1 MENFIFSINSTLPL
15 FLVMVVGFFLK
26 KVGIFT
32 DAFLSSADKFVFKC
46 SLPIMVFLDIANMDL
61 RQQLDIK
68 FVLFCM
74 LTTCAMFLLA
84 WILGKIFVKNKYSV
98 GAFAQ
103 GSARGSAA
111 VIGVALVQNM
121 YGNSGQAPMM
131 ILAAVP
137 LFNIF
142 SVIFLTLGDKKIIDD
157 NQNANVNKIDKK
169 ALCKKLLKGI
179 ITNPIIIG
187 IFAGFIVSAF
197 NIRFPVII
205 NSTLN
210 MLAKTA
216 SPIALLS
223 IGGAF
228 SFNSSKS
235 EMGTTIF
242 AVALKLLVFPAIF
255 IPIGTAFGFREDKLI
270 AIMIMLASASTPS
283 GYVMAKAMNN
293 NGGLASNIVV
303 FSTLFS
309 CFTLTFW
316 VWILKVFAL
325 I

>member
-1 MENFIFSINSTLPL
+1 
-15 FLVMVVGFFLK
+15 MVVGFFLK
-26 KVGIFT
+26 KAGIFT
-32 DAFLSSADKFVFKC
+32 DAFLSSADKFSFKC
-46 SLPIMVFLDIANMDL
+46 SLPVMVFLDIAGMDL
-61 RQQLDIK
+61 KQQLDIK

-74 LTTCAMFLLA
+74 LATCAMFLLA

-111 VIGVALVQNM
+111 VLGVALVQNM

-131 ILAAVP
+131 ILSAVP

-142 SVIFLTLGDKKIIDD
+142 SVIFLTLGDKRVIEDS
-157 NQNANVNKIDKK
+157 QNTSIDKK
-169 ALCKKLLKGI
+169 ALCIKLLKGI
-179 ITNPIIIG
+179 VTNPIIIG

-197 NIRFPVII
+197 NIRLPVIL
-205 NSTLN
+205 NSTAN

-216 SPIALLS
+216 TPIALLS
-223 IGGAF
+223 IGGGF
-228 SFNSSKS
+228 SFSSSKN
-235 EMGTTIF
+235 ELGTAVF
-242 AVALKLLVFPAIF
+242 AVILKLLVFPAVF
-255 IPIGTAFGFREDKLI
+255 IPIGAAMGFREDKLI

-293 NGGLASNIVV
+293 NGELASNIVV

-316 VWILKVFAL
+316 VWILKVFTL